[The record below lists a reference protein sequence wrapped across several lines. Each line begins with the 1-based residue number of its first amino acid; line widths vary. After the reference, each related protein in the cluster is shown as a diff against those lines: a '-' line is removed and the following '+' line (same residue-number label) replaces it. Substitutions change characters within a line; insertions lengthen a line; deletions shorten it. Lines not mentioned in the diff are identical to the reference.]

1 MKQIKI
7 QEGDKY
13 KFAEI
18 AQTVDQP
25 FLESTILSLRDE
37 FNIKTS
43 VPYDQYQ
50 NFLDS
55 LLSGSKDTYQ
65 EINKRYEIATEPIKK
80 AYLAGENADMKPLQ
94 QLMIQALAS
103 STRLLKFEMKI
114 VSIQLE
120 QNFDVI
126 GLEEVIKK
134 AIVCG
139 EVKLNDLKYA
149 PTQRI
154 NPNGIPIIRKMYWL
168 RRRSESKIKYSAI
181 ADIFSDNSNKT
192 YTEDLVRKN
201 IDSYSNR
208 LNRFRNKRKVN
219 FPV

>member
-13 KFAEI
+13 RFAEI

-25 FLESTILSLRDE
+25 FLELTILSLRDE
-37 FNIKTS
+37 LNINTPI
-43 VPYDQYQ
+43 PYNEYH

-134 AIVCG
+134 AVVCG
-139 EVKLNDLKYA
+139 EVRPDDLKYQ

-154 NPNGIPIIRKMYWL
+154 NPNEISITRKMYWL
-168 RRRSESKIKYSAI
+168 RHRNEYQTKFPEI
-181 ADIFSDNSNKT
+181 ADIFNDNPNKT

-208 LNRFRNKRKVN
+208 LTRFRNKRKVN